1 MTQPTTTYVRSKM
14 DAASFFSISRRRI
27 IVRAIALIVML
38 VYTALTLFPFYVLFV
53 RSFVSTKDA
62 ADLHL
67 WIPPSQEVR
76 MDQEVGNLS
85 VFYDLDL
92 KDMKEALGI
101 PPDDF
106 LMSRT
111 TLREVAETY
120 DIPEEEIK
128 RYFAGFYTFNGWM
141 TLLKGPEFWGA
152 VGRTLLVTALSL
164 AGIIVL
170 SIFTG
175 YGLAGLKRKDQ
186 MLVYNLYLSQMVI
199 PSMLIL
205 LPQYVL
211 MQWIL
216 GLFPGYDARGPMRWV
231 LQLIG
236 LVLINIKG
244 TALSTMIFTSAISA
258 IPEEMEESAMLDGAT
273 HWQYLRYILL
283 PLLKVP
289 VVSLVVIQLPLI
301 YNQFLQPYV
310 YLDPANSTLL
320 PFIQSTAGQFST
332 NFQVIYAAIFASV
345 VPLVLVYV
353 MFRRFFVE
361 GALAGAVKG

>member
-1 MTQPTTTYVRSKM
+1 MSHWTHFGKPELPKT
-14 DAASFFSISRRRI
+14 AFFTISRRRNFI
-27 IVRAIALIVML
+27 RIFALVVMIL
-38 VYTALTLFPFYVLFV
+38 YTLLTLFPFYALFV
-53 RSFVSTKDA
+53 RSFVTTKDA

-67 WIPPSQEVR
+67 WIPPTEEVR

-92 KDMKEALGI
+92 TDMKESLGI
-101 PPDDF
+101 PPTEF
-106 LMSRT
+106 LMART
-111 TLREVAETY
+111 TLREVSEEY
-120 DIPEEEIK
+120 NIPEEEIK

-141 TLLKGPEFWGA
+141 TLLKDSNFWWA
-152 VGRTLLVTALSL
+152 IGRTFFVTLLSL
-164 AGIIVL
+164 LGIIVL

-186 MLVYNLYLSQMVI
+186 MAIYNIYLLQMVI

-205 LPQYVL
+205 LPQYML

-216 GLFPGYDARGPMRWV
+216 GLFPGYAAKGMTRWI

-258 IPEEMEESAMLDGAT
+258 IPKDLEDSAMIDGAS

-289 VVSLVVIQLPLI
+289 VVSLIVIQLPLI

-320 PFIQSTAGQFST
+320 PFIQSTVGQFST

-345 VPLVLVYV
+345 VPLVLVYM